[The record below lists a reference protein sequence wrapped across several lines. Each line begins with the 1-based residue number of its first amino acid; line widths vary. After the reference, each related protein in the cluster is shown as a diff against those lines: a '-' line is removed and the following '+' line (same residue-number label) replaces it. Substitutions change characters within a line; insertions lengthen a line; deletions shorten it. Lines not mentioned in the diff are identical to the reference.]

1 MNLLQEGDIMD
12 YQVGAFEVLL
22 NEDCLLQRYYPL
34 IPYKGILIENLRI
47 INCSSKSECT
57 ALSNET
63 MIEIGLPNLELVNLF
78 KRFLVMY
85 DVRDSKF
92 KDIDAIATNEVEAAA
107 FRELY
112 LLPGVKATRALLYY
126 DSGYSN
132 LSRIASSLPEQIIRD
147 TLDLINRKGL
157 NVKAPLPKEVRTH
170 IAVAKT
176 LTEFAIY

>member
-1 MNLLQEGDIMD
+1 MD
-12 YQVGAFEVLL
+12 YRVEAFEILL

-78 KRFLVMY
+78 KRFLIMY

-126 DSGYSN
+126 DSGYSS
-132 LSRIASSLPEQIIRD
+132 LRRIASALPEQIIRD
-147 TLDLINRKGL
+147 TSDLIKCNGL
-157 NVKAPLPKEVRTH
+157 SVKAPLPKEVRTH
-170 IAVAKT
+170 IAVAKV
-176 LTEFAIY
+176 LTEFAVNE